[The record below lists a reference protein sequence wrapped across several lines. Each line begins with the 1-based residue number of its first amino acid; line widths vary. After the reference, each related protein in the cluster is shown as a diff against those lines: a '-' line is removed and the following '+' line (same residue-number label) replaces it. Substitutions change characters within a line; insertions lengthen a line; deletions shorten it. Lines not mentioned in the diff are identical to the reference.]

1 MIHSRNDLYS
11 DSRCNRLDRDRYFLF
26 FFLYLRARTWRGKK
40 YVIQA
45 IFLASL
51 SQKEGKKEGRNAWFA
66 IKRWKSAGVG
76 EREKEIERHVLPVA
90 AAAAAGVRGTIK
102 NDETRPSDGGNV
114 GGE

>member
-1 MIHSRNDLYS
+1 MSR
-11 DSRCNRLDRDRYFLF
+11 SRSILSF